1 MTESTTEKLT
11 KDHNDKTSADEKIEE
26 LTEYVFELEKEVQL
40 LTTKLNVI
48 KNDETFSDARCGNCA
63 LWDEN
68 DDLIKALQDKSEE
81 LRKVKLELDEY
92 VLAEEKTKKRL
103 LESNMEADRL
113 NKTSQYKYYTEL
125 KTLKLL
131 ADKFKDSYKQ
141 ELNAEKVAL
150 TDLLADFLKEVDG
163 EGYLMNAKNT
173 LETLT
178 KKAFPERELSKEE
191 ADFYGKES
199 DFDLEEAM
207 NPTEELDLKSLLDE
221 LGVFGGE

>member
-1 MTESTTEKLT
+1 MTDDRVEKLT
-11 KDHNDKTSADEKIEE
+11 DDRNDKLATDKKIAE

-48 KNDETFSDARCGNCA
+48 KSDEAYSDARCGNCA

-68 DDLIKALQDKSEE
+68 DELIKAMQDKSEE

-163 EGYLMNAKNT
+163 EGYLINAKNT
-173 LETLT
+173 LETLA
-178 KKAFPERELSKEE
+178 KNAFKERELSKEE
-191 ADFYGKES
+191 ADFYGEDS

-221 LGVFGGE
+221 LGVFGG